1 MVNAAYAQPSEQIL
15 SPKKQLDNGVEPYD
29 VICNDKLILVERSV
43 GKIACISEN
52 MAQKLDWRV
61 IEQISNNTTK
71 SSESPLE
78 KSHNVTSL
86 SLADA
91 LADQRSRVNPSPSM
105 FSLVIEWPTAYT
117 NGSFTNKVYTNA
129 TFPKSVSV
137 GDEFTIEYSWSNG
150 TDILKDRYMLP
161 PVGEQGRFNVSVVT
175 SDMEFVNPPIP
186 IRTKC
191 DIDYLFSHILYN
203 SDNIKDRS
211 GNVTVRFTDI
221 IDSTEY
227 EPVLLIEFAAGAF
240 IEIYALFHENGTIDL
255 KRSIEPRP
263 EFKLI
268 FDCEPVNSS
277 HTLNSSGTS
286 IITNS
291 SMIEKPICIHEQSW
305 GYLYDDE
312 KLAILQNPTTCDI
325 VNGKY
330 IKNLPDGW
338 LRMEKPNFN
347 TMISAMNIRSIDTPE
362 EFIKIYSIS
371 GNWTDDFISYYYN
384 ISK

>member
-1 MVNAAYAQPSEQIL
+1 
-15 SPKKQLDNGVEPYD
+15 
-29 VICNDKLILVERSV
+29 
-43 GKIACISEN
+43 
-52 MAQKLDWRV
+52 
-61 IEQISNNTTK
+61 
-71 SSESPLE
+71 
-78 KSHNVTSL
+78 
-86 SLADA
+86 
-91 LADQRSRVNPSPSM
+91 M

-240 IEIYALFHENGTIDL
+240 IEIYALFHENGTIE
-255 KRSIEPRP
+255 S
-263 EFKLI
+263 EFK
-268 FDCEPVNSS
+268 
-277 HTLNSSGTS
+277 
-286 IITNS
+286 
-291 SMIEKPICIHEQSW
+291 
-305 GYLYDDE
+305 
-312 KLAILQNPTTCDI
+312 
-325 VNGKY
+325 
-330 IKNLPDGW
+330 
-338 LRMEKPNFN
+338 
-347 TMISAMNIRSIDTPE
+347 IDQ
-362 EFIKIYSIS
+362 
-371 GNWTDDFISYYYN
+371 
-384 ISK
+384 